1 MLWHFKPEK
10 IKFENMFGWGKKEKK
25 EIAKEELKENKAM
38 TEKPVITT
46 KMELEKKILNVLKSI
61 FDPEIPV
68 NIFDLG
74 LIYEVNV
81 AEDFKVEIVMTLT
94 APNCPVAESM
104 PNEVHEKVKA
114 IDGVKDVHVEMTFEP
129 PWDKDMMSEEAQLD
143 LGFL

>member
-1 MLWHFKPEK
+1 
-10 IKFENMFGWGKKEKK
+10 MFGLGKKDKK
-25 EIAKEELKENKAM
+25 ELKKKNNSVV
-38 TEKPVITT
+38 EKMIVTN
-46 KMELEKKILNVLKSI
+46 KMELEKKIITVLKTI

-74 LIYEVNV
+74 LIYEVKV

-114 IDGVKDVHVEMTFEP
+114 IEGIKDVHIEMTFEP

>member
-1 MLWHFKPEK
+1 
-10 IKFENMFGWGKKEKK
+10 MFGWGKKEKK
-25 EIAKEELKENKAM
+25 EVDKEELKEDKAM
-38 TEKPVITT
+38 TEKPIITT
-46 KMELEKKILNVLKSI
+46 KMEIEKKVLDVLKSI

-81 AEDFKVEIVMTLT
+81 ADDFQVEIVMTLT

-114 IDGVKDVHVEMTFEP
+114 IEGVKDAHVEMTFEP

>member
-1 MLWHFKPEK
+1 
-10 IKFENMFGWGKKEKK
+10 MFGWGKKNKK
-25 EIAKEELKENKAM
+25 EVANELPKEELQEEVKIEDKM
-38 TEKPVITT
+38 VEKPIITK
-46 KMELEKKILNVLKSI
+46 KMEIEKKVIDVLKGI

-81 AEDFKVEIVMTLT
+81 SEDCKVEVVMTLT

-114 IDGVKDVHVEMTFEP
+114 IEGVTDTHVEMTFEP

>member
-1 MLWHFKPEK
+1 
-10 IKFENMFGWGKKEKK
+10 MFGWGKKEKK
-25 EIAKEELKENKAM
+25 EVAKEELKEDKAM
-38 TEKPVITT
+38 TEKPIITT
-46 KMELEKKILNVLKSI
+46 KMEIEKKVLDVLKSI

-81 AEDFKVEIVMTLT
+81 AEDFQVEIVMTLT

-114 IDGVKDVHVEMTFEP
+114 IEGVKDAHVEMTFEP

>member
-1 MLWHFKPEK
+1 
-10 IKFENMFGWGKKEKK
+10 MFGWGKKEKK
-25 EIAKEELKENKAM
+25 EVDKEELKEDKAM
-38 TEKPVITT
+38 TEKPIITT
-46 KMELEKKILNVLKSI
+46 KMEIEKKVLDVLKSI

-81 AEDFKVEIVMTLT
+81 ADDFQVEIVMTLT

-104 PNEVHEKVKA
+104 PNEVLEKVKA
-114 IDGVKDVHVEMTFEP
+114 IEGVKDAHVEMTFEP

>member
-1 MLWHFKPEK
+1 
-10 IKFENMFGWGKKEKK
+10 MFGWGKKENKA
-25 EIAKEELKENKAM
+25 EAKEEKAM

-46 KMELEKKILNVLKSI
+46 KMELEKKILSVLKSI

-81 AEDFKVEIVMTLT
+81 AEDFQVEIVMTLT

-114 IDGVKDVHVEMTFEP
+114 IEGVKDAHVEMTFEP

>member
-1 MLWHFKPEK
+1 
-10 IKFENMFGWGKKEKK
+10 MFGLGKKKNKEK
-25 EIAKEELKENKAM
+25 AKEDK
-38 TEKPVITT
+38 TIPEKPVITT
-46 KMELEKKILNVLKSI
+46 KMEFEKKVLDVLKTI

-74 LIYEVNV
+74 LVYEVNI
-81 AEDFKVEIVMTLT
+81 AEDFEVEIVMTLT

-114 IDGVKDVHVEMTFEP
+114 IEGVKDVHVEMTFEP

>member
-1 MLWHFKPEK
+1 
-10 IKFENMFGWGKKEKK
+10 MFGWGKKK
-25 EIAKEELKENKAM
+25 EAEEPKEEKVMA
-38 TEKPVITT
+38 EKPIITT

-81 AEDFKVEIVMTLT
+81 AEDYQVEIVMTLT

>member
-1 MLWHFKPEK
+1 
-10 IKFENMFGWGKKEKK
+10 MFGLGKKENKDKTK
-25 EIAKEELKENKAM
+25 EDKVIP
-38 TEKPVITT
+38 EKPVITT
-46 KMELEKKILNVLKSI
+46 KMELEKKILDVLKSI

-81 AEDFKVEIVMTLT
+81 AEDWEVEIVMTLT

-114 IDGVKDVHVEMTFEP
+114 IEKIYTLEKNSVFSKYFNP
-129 PWDKDMMSEEAQLD
+129 PTKSSLNVNFRNNCVNPIQTAK
-143 LGFL
+143 

>member
-1 MLWHFKPEK
+1 
-10 IKFENMFGWGKKEKK
+10 MFGLGKKKDKNIEKK
-25 EIAKEELKENKAM
+25 AVA
-38 TEKPVITT
+38 EKPVITT
-46 KMELEKKILNVLKSI
+46 KMELEKKILNVLRTI

-114 IDGVKDVHVEMTFEP
+114 IEGVKDVHVEMTFEP

-143 LGFL
+143 LGLL

>member
-1 MLWHFKPEK
+1 
-10 IKFENMFGWGKKEKK
+10 MFGWKKKENRK
-25 EIAKEELKENKAM
+25 ESIEKNTM
-38 TEKPVITT
+38 TDKPVVTT

-94 APNCPVAESM
+94 APNCPVAESL
-104 PNEVHEKVKA
+104 PNEVNEKVKA
-114 IDGVKDVHVEMTFEP
+114 IEGVADVHIEMTFEP